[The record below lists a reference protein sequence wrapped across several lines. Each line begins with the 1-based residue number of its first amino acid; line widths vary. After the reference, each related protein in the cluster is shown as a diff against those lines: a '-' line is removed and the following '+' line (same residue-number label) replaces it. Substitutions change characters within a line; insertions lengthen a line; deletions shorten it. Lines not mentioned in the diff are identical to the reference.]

1 MSPDWNRRMRA
12 CQAVVQSRVAS
23 SGSRHA
29 ASEGPGPELLQKLNA
44 AERAASPCSCR
55 RTSSGA
61 LSGSDEASRCA
72 LSGKVWVGGSA
83 TQP

>member
-1 MSPDWNRRMRA
+1 MPPDWYRRMRA
-12 CQAVVQSRVAS
+12 YQAVVQSCVAS
-23 SGSRHA
+23 SGSRHVT
-29 ASEGPGPELLQKLNA
+29 SEGPGPELLQRVKA
-44 AERAASPCSCR
+44 AERAASPCSCW

-61 LSGSDEASRCA
+61 LFGSDEASWCA